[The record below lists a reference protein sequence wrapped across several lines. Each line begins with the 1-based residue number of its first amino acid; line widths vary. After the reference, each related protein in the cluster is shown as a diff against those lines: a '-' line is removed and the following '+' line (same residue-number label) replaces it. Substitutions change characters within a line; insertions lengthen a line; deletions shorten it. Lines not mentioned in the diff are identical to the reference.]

1 MKKCKWSVIKN
12 VLILGCYII
21 YALKNTFIGIL
32 FAMLWASAAVATKT
46 GVASVQPLVLG
57 NIRFFIAGI
66 FLLSVTYLFQKGEHY
81 RLPKG
86 KEWRQLSIFGFLNT
100 TLYLGLYVYAM
111 KYSAA
116 GIGSLAVS
124 TTPLLIVI
132 FSALFIGRFPQKK
145 EIAGMILGMTGVGL
159 ATLPLLEGSITTI
172 PGIVLLLLSMIA
184 VAGASVY
191 YARVK
196 WSLPPLL
203 INGWQVLLGGVF
215 QLPLTLFTMER
226 VANTW
231 DTQFWYSVIWLSL
244 AVSVVGLIC
253 WFYLLM
259 IDTVKA
265 SFWLFL
271 CPVFGFFY
279 AWLLLGEPITWFTVA
294 GTIMVLAGL
303 LISRKN

>member
-1 MKKCKWSVIKN
+1 MGSYTFN
-12 VLILGCYII
+12 T
-21 YALKNTFIGIL
+21 LKNTFIGIL
-32 FAMLWASAAVATKT
+32 FAMLWASAAVATKV
-46 GVASVQPLVLG
+46 GVVAVQPLVLG

-66 FLLSVTYLFQKGEHY
+66 FLLTVTYLFQKDERY

-100 TLYLGLYVYAM
+100 TLYLGLYVIAM

-132 FSALFIGRFPQKK
+132 FSALFMGRFPRPL
-145 EIAGMILGMTGVGL
+145 EIVGMILGMAGVGI
-159 ATLPLLEGSITTI
+159 ATIPLLKGSITS
-172 PGIVLLLLSMIA
+172 PAGIALLLLSMIA

-191 YARVK
+191 YARIK

-203 INGWQVLLGGVF
+203 INGWQVLLGGIF
-215 QLPLTLFTMER
+215 QLPLTLYTMDLKANVWDER
-226 VANTW
+226 
-231 DTQFWYSVIWLSL
+231 FWYPVLWLSL

-253 WFYLLM
+253 WFYLLT

-279 AWLLLGEPITWFTVA
+279 AWYLLDEPITWYTFA
-294 GTIMVLAGL
+294 GTAMVLAGL
-303 LISRKN
+303 LMSRKT

>member
-1 MKKCKWSVIKN
+1 
-12 VLILGCYII
+12 LGCYII
-21 YALKNTFIGIL
+21 EVLKNIFIGIL

-66 FLLSVTYLFQKGEHY
+66 FLLSVTYLFQRGKQY
-81 RLPKG
+81 RLPQG
-86 KEWRQLSIFGFLNT
+86 KEWLQLSVFGFLNT

-132 FSALFIGRFPQKK
+132 FSAVFMGRLPKRK
-145 EIAGMILGMTGVGL
+145 EITGMILGMAGVGL

-172 PGIVLLLLSMIA
+172 PGVVLLLLSMVA

-191 YARVK
+191 YAHVK
-196 WSLPPLL
+196 WLLPPLL
-203 INGWQVLLGGVF
+203 INGWQVLLGGIF
-215 QLPLTLFTMER
+215 QIPFTIASLD
-226 VANTW
+226 VSANTW
-231 DTQFWYSVIWLSL
+231 DARFWYSVLWLSL

-271 CPVFGFFY
+271 CPVFGFIY
-279 AWLLLGEPITWFTVA
+279 AWVLLGEPITWYTWT
-294 GTIMVLAGL
+294 GTILVLAGL
-303 LISRKN
+303 MISRKT